1 MWFDQQW
8 VWVPQPKI
16 GLCWCKLR
24 LTMLSWR
31 QNMLQGKLTQ
41 WFQEFPGF
49 VEVQQLAIPND
60 LKTNKEEA
68 FIQQVLR
75 IGEFMN
81 VPLTELFLHTIGKK
95 TTVWRFVLWQS
106 VFLRT
111 TRPNFWLVSVFAK
124 ELNFSKRLAKF
135 WDAFQRY
142 YPNHPVLTMA
152 ISFVHACL
160 SNFTAMRER
169 AFAAQAFINLVGGQ
183 SCMRTFPACLA
194 TFSGPVWAMKLT
206 KKLTQGL
213 RKAMRCLMNSANTLH
228 GRQLKFT
235 GKGLMQATW
244 AGFIWLLCLMRVTC
258 QRKPGH
264 TTPKRNFNCSP
275 NQMCPWCLAND
286 TSVPYTDVRDCALWR
301 STVATER
308 PWTNESPLHAIPGAN
323 HEFFLAKDVF
333 HIFHLGAIRTFVVN
347 LLCLLVYPRCL
358 CHLDLQTYIWM
369 F

>member
-1 MWFDQQW
+1 MVRPTVSLSASTKNRFVLVQAEAHNAELAAKHAARQAN
-8 VWVPQPKI
+8 
-16 GLCWCKLR
+16 
-24 LTMLSWR
+24 TMIPGIS
-31 QNMLQGKLTQ
+31 
-41 WFQEFPGF
+41 GF

-95 TTVWRFVLWQS
+95 NHCLEIRAVAERIFADYPTKFLAGFS
-106 VFLRT
+106 VCERAQFQQT
-111 TRPNFWLVSVFAK
+111 
-124 ELNFSKRLAKF
+124 LAKF

-264 TTPKRNFNCSP
+264 TTPSEISIAAQIKC
-275 NQMCPWCLAND
+275 
-286 TSVPYTDVRDCALWR
+286 V
-301 STVATER
+301 
-308 PWTNESPLHAIPGAN
+308 
-323 HEFFLAKDVF
+323 
-333 HIFHLGAIRTFVVN
+333 LGA
-347 LLCLLVYPRCL
+347 
-358 CHLDLQTYIWM
+358 
-369 F
+369 